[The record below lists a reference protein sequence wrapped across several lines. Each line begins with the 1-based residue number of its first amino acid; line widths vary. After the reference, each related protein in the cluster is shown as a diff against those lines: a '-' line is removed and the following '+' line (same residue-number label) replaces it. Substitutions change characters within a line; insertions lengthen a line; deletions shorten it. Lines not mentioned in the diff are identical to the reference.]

1 MHSKSAKIAGRLRLK
16 FKSNSLPVRLS
27 IITAAMLPLLPLHAL
42 TGKKEETTQYAHV
55 IDSNR
60 LTVVAVK
67 NPSTVFNN
75 GQNLHGFGYDLMRN
89 YAKSLNV
96 QLDFKVVNDNTAAL
110 DLVAQGKAN
119 IALTNA
125 TMNDIEAKKL
135 SFFSATCGNFNAL
148 SENGLDTNINL
159 VVNNA
164 EDPIAQT
171 ATGFTCQAKN
181 DGSIDQLAS
190 FYNHNIVE
198 PNAWDIVERD
208 LKARMPIYKA
218 SFKQEASKYN
228 LDWQFLAA
236 MGYQESYLKSD
247 SVSPTGVRGLMML
260 TNSTAKAMGVTN
272 RNDPRQSIQG
282 GAKYLDQL
290 LEQYDT
296 IPYPDRA
303 WYALTAYNMG
313 PGALSSIQNKVE
325 KQGKNPEE
333 WINVYSYL
341 QKNQNANS
349 KYKQALQYVTR
360 IRAYL
365 EHIQQANEPQPIEV

>member
-1 MHSKSAKIAGRLRLK
+1 MQSKSVAITRRLRLK
-16 FKSNSLPVRLS
+16 FKSNSLPVRFS
-27 IITAAMLPLLPLHAL
+27 IIAAAMLPLLPLHAL
-42 TGKKEETTQYAHV
+42 TAKKAETQYASV
-55 IDSNR
+55 IDHNK

-67 NPSTVFNN
+67 NPSTVFDN
-75 GQNLHGFGYDLMRN
+75 GQNLHGFGYDLMRS

-125 TMNDIEAKKL
+125 PMSAIEEKKL
-135 SFFSATCGNFNAL
+135 SFFSATCGNFSAL
-148 SENGLDTNINL
+148 SQNGLDTSINL

-171 ATGFTCQAKN
+171 ASGFTCEAKN

-198 PNAWDIVERD
+198 PTAWETVERD

-218 SFKQEASKYN
+218 SFKQEADKYN

-290 LEQYDT
+290 LEQYGN

-313 PGALSSIQNKVE
+313 PGAVSTIQSKIE

-333 WINVYSYL
+333 WMNLYSYL
-341 QKNQNANS
+341 QKNQNANGR
-349 KYKQALQYVTR
+349 YKQALQYVTR

-365 EHIQQANEPQPIEV
+365 EHIQQSSQPKPIEV